1 MICRS
6 QSFYLTGNF
15 KYGCNNKLESANYL
29 LIGALSGLLAKMSGV
44 AKVVEKYRALN
55 AFIGGGRV
63 ERVELTIRQSLLS
76 K

>member
-1 MICRS
+1 M
-6 QSFYLTGNF
+6 GNF
-15 KYGCNNKLESANYL
+15 KYRCNNKLESANYL
-29 LIGALSGLLAKMSGV
+29 LIGALSVLLSGV

-63 ERVELTIRQSLLS
+63 EGVELTIRQSLLS